1 MILFSNLIIVVPHR
15 VSNHPCIYT
24 CKVRE
29 LQFICCLSCVHV
41 AMVSMEAVRKL
52 MEHPQEQT
60 TVTLAVFVRQ
70 QLETLDQTI
79 AGTRNRN
86 HAMDTNSSKS
96 PVNLKGGE
104 NVDGE
109 VCWRLRR

>member
-1 MILFSNLIIVVPHR
+1 M
-15 VSNHPCIYT
+15 YT
-24 CKVRE
+24 CKIRE
-29 LQFICCLSCVHV
+29 LQFICFFFCVHA
-41 AMVSMEAVRKL
+41 AMVSMEALRTL

-70 QLETLDQTI
+70 QLEALDQII
-79 AGTRNRN
+79 AGTRNTN

-109 VCWRLRR
+109 GCWRLRR

>member
-1 MILFSNLIIVVPHR
+1 M
-15 VSNHPCIYT
+15 
-24 CKVRE
+24 
-29 LQFICCLSCVHV
+29 LQFICCFSCVHG
-41 AMVSMEAVRKL
+41 AMVSMEALRTL

-70 QLETLDQTI
+70 QLEALDQTI
-79 AGTRNRN
+79 AGARNTN
-86 HAMDTNSSKS
+86 HTMDTRSSNS

-104 NVDGE
+104 NVDSE